1 VAQKAPPA
9 PPPSQAPSTANAI
22 GVAYDSVRLRPM
34 AGAFVRV
41 DTSDLVVTAD
51 DDGRFHIERIPP
63 GAHYLSVEHPILDTL
78 GIRLRSATES
88 YAAGET
94 KAGSIGTPSAET
106 LNNVFCTAAW
116 RARGPAVL
124 VGRVRE
130 ADTDKPAVGAKVS
143 LLWFELDLTGN
154 LRRAPR
160 VRETPVNAD
169 GTYRICGLPAGV
181 EGRVQVMRRGVT
193 SGDVPINFGEDLLA
207 MRSITIAAEGEAAAV
222 AVAPAPT
229 SDSARATPARV
240 TPGVAIRRAGTA
252 RLTGRVLNK
261 VGKPL
266 VGARVQLE
274 GTTRAATTRPTGDF
288 VLDSLPAGTQTVSAR
303 LLGYAPI
310 EAAVDLSS
318 RDVST
323 VTLTMEDFVP
333 VLETVRVSAQR
344 ERALD
349 EVGYAS
355 RKRMGGGWYMDG
367 DEIKQRN
374 AINFSDVLRTA
385 PGLRVTSYMGRQMLE
400 SSRDPVRGCVL
411 VWIDGTM
418 WQQIDPG
425 DIDDFVKPWELGAI
439 EVYSPTTTPAQYQSS
454 GRGSCTT
461 VLAWTARRLDRKKR

>member
-1 VAQKAPPA
+1 
-9 PPPSQAPSTANAI
+9 
-22 GVAYDSVRLRPM
+22 M
-34 AGAFVRV
+34 AGAWVRV
-41 DTSDLVVTAD
+41 DTSELVVTAD
-51 DDGRFHIERIPP
+51 DNGRFHIEGITP
-63 GAHYLSVEHPILDTL
+63 GAHYLTVEHPILDTL
-78 GIRLRSATES
+78 GIRLRSATEN
-88 YAAGET
+88 YVAGET

-207 MRSITIAAEGEAAAV
+207 MRSITIASEGEVAAPV
-222 AVAPAPT
+222 PT
-229 SDSARATPARV
+229 SDSARATPAPLAPATAV
-240 TPGVAIRRAGTA
+240 RRPGTA

-266 VGARVQLE
+266 VGARVQVE

-288 VLDSLPAGTQTVSAR
+288 VLDSLPSGTQTVSAR
-303 LLGYAPI
+303 LLGYAPV

-318 RDVST
+318 REVST
-323 VTLTMEDFVP
+323 VTLRMEDFVP

-344 ERALD
+344 EKALD

-367 DEIKQRN
+367 DEIKRRN
-374 AINFSDVLRTA
+374 ALNFSDVLRTA
-385 PGLRVTSYMGRQMLE
+385 PGIKITSYMGRQMIE
-400 SSRDPVRGCVL
+400 NTRDPVRGCVA
-411 VWIDGTM
+411 VWVDGTM

-439 EVYSPTTTPAQYQSS
+439 EVYSPTTTPAQYTSP